1 VTRERAWGERLG
13 NMQRALEDLNQEWIK
28 KERELGNLFK
38 GIESNYLVRLS
49 KQEDALKEAK
59 KNVLSK

>member
-1 VTRERAWGERLG
+1 MPSCGIWKTEARTVKIWWPRRVWGKRLA

-38 GIESNYLVRLS
+38 AIEANYLS
-49 KQEDALKEAK
+49 KL
-59 KNVLSK
+59 